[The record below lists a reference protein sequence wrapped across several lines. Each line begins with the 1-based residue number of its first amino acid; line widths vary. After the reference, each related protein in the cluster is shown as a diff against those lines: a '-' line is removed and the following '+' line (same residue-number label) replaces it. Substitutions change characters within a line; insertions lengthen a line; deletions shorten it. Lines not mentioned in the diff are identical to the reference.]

1 MSLMIA
7 MYPSLD
13 TARKM
18 AIPGGEKPED
28 IHLTLV
34 YVSEYPTSM
43 DVGNSIKA
51 VSAFVREQTYEDDE
65 IIYDGRTSGF
75 GRFVNEDD
83 PDVLYAGVDLVD
95 LVKIRRKIIHELN
108 EYDVNIDIPKHG
120 FTPHMTLKYMK
131 ASEPLPFDRYPTQE
145 LVFDNI
151 SIVSDSYRYDVP
163 VKDYLSMTVN
173 YTVDITS

>member
-7 MYPSLD
+7 MYPDLD

-18 AIPGGEKPED
+18 AIPGGEKPEE

-34 YVSEYPTSM
+34 YVSEYPTAM

-51 VSAFVREQTYEDDE
+51 VSAFVREQDYSDDE

-83 PDVLYAGVDLVD
+83 PDVLYAGVDLND
-95 LVKIRRKIIHELN
+95 LVKIRRKIIRELKN
-108 EYDVNIDIPKHG
+108 YDVRLDIPKHG
-120 FTPHMTLKYMK
+120 FTPHMTLKYMR
-131 ASEPLPFDRYPTQE
+131 ASDPIPFDRYPTHE
-145 LVFDNI
+145 LSFDSI
-151 SIVSDSYRYDVP
+151 SIVSDSYRYDIP
-163 VKDYLSMTVN
+163 VKDHLSMTVN
-173 YTVDITS
+173 YTVDINT